1 MSQSES
7 RANEE
12 VTAATVETPVATN
25 EEAKH
30 EEAKHEEAEPK
41 EAEPKEAE
49 PKEAEHEEA
58 KHEEVKHDETEPKEA
73 EPKEPVQEEADKPA
87 LTVDTEEP
95 VSADEV
101 AVVTFDDPVEE
112 AKEKIG
118 DALENV
124 GEELFGTVMDKVK
137 AKSEE
142 IGLQPSTLPRIIGLV
157 MEAIEETPVKGEDQ
171 LKFAVKVIDV
181 LITELPDGS
190 AKTLLQETSA
200 SGGIAGTIE
209 LVVLAS
215 RGELNVNVVLE
226 NAGSCITPCCNFFTR
241 KLKRRRQ

>member
-30 EEAKHEEAEPK
+30 EEAKHEEAKPDSP
-41 EAEPKEAE
+41 A
-49 PKEAEHEEA
+49 
-58 KHEEVKHDETEPKEA
+58 
-73 EPKEPVQEEADKPA
+73 PKEPEPDKPA

-142 IGLQPSTLPRIIGLV
+142 IGLEPSTLPRIIGLV
-157 MEAIEETPVKGEDQ
+157 MEAIEDTPVKGKDQ
-171 LKFAVKVIDV
+171 LLFAVKVIDV
-181 LITELPDGS
+181 LIDELPDGD
-190 AKTLLQETSA
+190 AKTLLKETSA

>member
-25 EEAKH
+25 EEV
-30 EEAKHEEAEPK
+30 KHEEAEPK
-41 EAEPKEAE
+41 EAEP
-49 PKEAEHEEA
+49 EEA
-58 KHEEVKHDETEPKEA
+58 KDDSPEPKEA
-73 EPKEPVQEEADKPA
+73 EPKEPVQEESDKPA
-87 LTVDTEEP
+87 LTVDTENP

-101 AVVTFDDPVEE
+101 AVITFEDPIEE

-124 GEELFGTVMDKVK
+124 SEELFSTVMEKVK
-137 AKSEE
+137 AKATD

-157 MEAIEETPVKGEDQ
+157 MEAIEDTPVKGEDQ
-171 LKFAVKVIDV
+171 LLFAVKVIDV
-181 LITELPDGS
+181 LIDELPDGE
-190 AKTLLQETSA
+190 AKILLKQTSA

-209 LVVLAS
+209 LVVLAT
-215 RGELNVNVVLE
+215 RGELNVNTVLE
-226 NAGSCITPCCNFFTR
+226 SAGSCIVPCCNFLIRKAKRRTR
-241 KLKRRRQ
+241 K